1 MRRAGPGLSAEIRYS
16 PVDSRTNFG
25 FGFGKSDDPGAAFE
39 HDNEGIVASGH
50 GPLDASIRLQVH
62 LDRGHRHIFVVGA
75 TADPEVPEN

>member
-1 MRRAGPGLSAEIRYS
+1 
-16 PVDSRTNFG
+16 
-25 FGFGKSDDPGAAFE
+25 
-39 HDNEGIVASGH
+39 VASGH